1 MINLGREHTGR
12 AALPQELDHRG
23 ALGMGG
29 GGAESFGREH
39 LADQDRPIGQR
50 KQAEGEDEVSRDG
63 DGRVDEGDCCLLL
76 LVVVTVVVVRGRCC

>member
-1 MINLGREHTGR
+1 MVSKTGRDRCGVIKGIILVIYLGRERTGR

-39 LADQDRPIGQR
+39 LADRDRPIGQR
-50 KQAEGEDEVSRDG
+50 KQAEGEE
-63 DGRVDEGDCCLLL
+63 
-76 LVVVTVVVVRGRCC
+76 